1 MKKIKLA
8 RFLIKVLALLPKKYH
23 LKSGVKASQ
32 EPFFIFGSGRN
43 GSTLLNVILN
53 QHSEFFLP
61 PEQYFIGNSIIKFQ
75 LYNFILWRDLVKII
89 YGELIKETGSHSW
102 NFNVNN
108 ILNEAFLF
116 EGQQKNMENILRH
129 IYGNCADQNGKPG
142 ALWGDTTPM
151 NTRYLNEIYSCF
163 PNAKYVFLIRD
174 GRDVTAA
181 YKKGKTETFDTL
193 VQPEHASDLWIK
205 SIKKYNWLK
214 KKTSV
219 LLVKYEDLVAHPEV
233 ELKKIMHHLGR
244 EFNAEMLDFQN
255 KVPNVK
261 EYNEP
266 HHHNLHTPIKTT
278 SVGQWKELLNES
290 EKELMS
296 SKLTPYL
303 KQFNY
308 I

>member
-8 RFLIKVLALLPKKYH
+8 RFLLKVLALLPKKH
-23 LKSGVKASQ
+23 KLRSLSKTTE

-53 QHSEFFLP
+53 QHPTIFLP

-75 LYNFILWRDLVKII
+75 LYNYILWRDLVKII
-89 YGELIKETGSHSW
+89 YGELIMETGSHSW
-102 NFNVNN
+102 NFNVDK
-108 ILNEAFLF
+108 ILNEAFLL
-116 EGQQKNMENILRH
+116 EGRQRSMEYLLHH
-129 IYGNCADQNGKPG
+129 IYKNCAGQNGKPD

-163 PNAKYVFLIRD
+163 PNANYVFLVRD

-181 YKKGKTETFDTL
+181 YKKGKAETFNRL
-193 VQPEHASDLWIK
+193 VQPDHASDLWIN

-219 LLVKYEDLVAHPEV
+219 LLVKYEDLVSNPEV
-233 ELKKIMHHLGR
+233 ELKKIMHYLGR
-244 EFNAEMLDFQN
+244 EFNAEMLNFQN
-255 KVPNVK
+255 KLPDIK
-261 EYNEP
+261 EYKEP
-266 HHHNLHTPIKTT
+266 HHHNLHRPIKTT

-296 SKLTPYL
+296 FKLTSYL

-308 I
+308 L